1 MNIFFYCTGL
11 RLLGVGRNQYIDLM
25 NSARSRKG
33 IFPLPGIFGNR
44 RGRELL
50 PERPVDTM
58 TILPWWTV
66 QVGYVTEE
74 DINKGGVDKDEHC
87 LIDQVID
94 GGPCPAGTLNK
105 TTVRQLYL

>member
-1 MNIFFYCTGL
+1 M
-11 RLLGVGRNQYIDLM
+11 GRNQYIDLM

-74 DINKGGVDKDEHC
+74 DINKAAKILGRISEDLRRHSTGAPPV
-87 LIDQVID
+87 
-94 GGPCPAGTLNK
+94 T
-105 TTVRQLYL
+105 